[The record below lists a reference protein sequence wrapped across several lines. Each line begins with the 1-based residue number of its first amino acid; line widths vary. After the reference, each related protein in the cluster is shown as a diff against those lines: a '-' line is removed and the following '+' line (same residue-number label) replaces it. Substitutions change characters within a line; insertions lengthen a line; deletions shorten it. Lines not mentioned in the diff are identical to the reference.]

1 MTIPFSVVVDN
12 LYFLCRAISSIESRS
27 DIDRFT
33 LAAANLIRSFG
44 ASARFWR
51 VPRSVP
57 VSHLVVPLSPF
68 VPSELT
74 SMRDR
79 LEFVGSFGIY
89 WKGLES
95 LRTRQSAD
103 FRNGG
108 THADC
113 QPGLPV
119 LRAGRGC
126 VKKRSIGALSIDRIV
141 WNCAAPGHA
150 HQTTIEVTSTHS
162 KAGRGFSSPPILDGG
177 FGETVGAGF
186 RAPACRS
193 RRPPLIP
200 PCGHPA
206 DC

>member
-12 LYFLCRAISSIESRS
+12 LYFLCRAISSSESRS

-51 VPRSVP
+51 VPKSVP

-103 FRNGG
+103 FRNDG

-141 WNCAAPGHA
+141 WNCAAPGMPIRPRSKSRA
-150 HQTTIEVTSTHS
+150 HTRRLAAALAARQSWTVALVKPSAPVSAHRR
-162 KAGRGFSSPPILDGG
+162 AGPGG
-177 FGETVGAGF
+177 
-186 RAPACRS
+186 
-193 RRPPLIP
+193 RR
-200 PCGHPA
+200 
-206 DC
+206 